1 MNSDSSLGKTVIL
14 YVILTTRCNH
24 RDSQN
29 SSSME
34 SIAFSLSTMW
44 TMYSA
49 GWGEVMA
56 WGWPLWDPATG
67 STVAQELHNGDNKP
81 WKRGWTG
88 VWTPICQ
95 EEHCALG
102 GTFPPAGA
110 GKMFRISPPPTHTHS
125 TTYTHLVW
133 ILKLAN
139 GWQVWAC
146 LRIWKTG
153 NYVPEKAHIWCL
165 KSKTTWVLKSK
176 SFFFFFGFSS
186 PAFARR

>member
-1 MNSDSSLGKTVIL
+1 MNSDSCLGKTVIL
-14 YVILTTRCNH
+14 YVILTTCCNH

-110 GKMFRISPPPTHTHS
+110 GKMFRISPPPHTHTLYHIYS
-125 TTYTHLVW
+125 LSM
-133 ILKLAN
+133 N
-139 GWQVWAC
+139 F
-146 LRIWKTG
+146 KTG
-153 NYVPEKAHIWCL
+153 KRLAGLSLPQNMENWKLCSWKSSHMML
-165 KSKTTWVLKSK
+165 KIQNNLGS
-176 SFFFFFGFSS
+176 
-186 PAFARR
+186 